1 MAGSAGAVDADAGD
15 AGALSTRMLE
25 MLDKL
30 PDEKIGKRTGSA
42 DCYVVQAT
50 CFMKLDDHTP

>member
-1 MAGSAGAVDADAGD
+1 
-15 AGALSTRMLE
+15 MLE

-30 PDEKIGKRTGSA
+30 PDEKIVKRTGSA